1 MSTDFILPDIG
12 EGIVECEIVEWLV
25 AEGDNV
31 KEDQVVVE
39 VMTDKAVVEIPAKS
53 DGTVTRLYYAKGDS
67 AKVGEPLF
75 AIDETGTGAHHAE
88 DESIPQ
94 PKEPAPSS
102 DTEQHQ
108 LHDVSTASPVTSTE
122 QARSASTTKSSAA
135 TSDFI
140 LPDIGEGIVECEVVE
155 WHVSEG
161 DDVKEDQV
169 VVEVMTDKAVVE
181 IPAKS
186 DGVVSKLYHAK
197 GDIAKVGEPL
207 FALQS
212 DASDSSD
219 SVAAQSK
226 AAGQASSD
234 HSDAQE
240 TASTATTA
248 ATQGKALASPAVRR
262 RAREANINIADVPG
276 SGAKGRVLKEDIAA
290 FMQSNTPQQ
299 AAAANTAT
307 AAVQA
312 QAATGGSRTEPLKG
326 VRAAMARL
334 MAESVRTIP
343 HFTYAEEFDL
353 TELRA
358 MHAKLKVKYAEKGI
372 KLTLMPFFIKA
383 LSLALKEYPLMNAQL
398 NDDATEIT
406 YFDDHNIGMA
416 VATKIGLMVPNIK
429 GVQNLTLLEVAAEVA
444 RLTNAARDGKVAQAD
459 MKGGTITISN
469 IGVVGGTVTTPII
482 NKPEAAIVALGKVQ
496 QLPRF
501 DAQGAVVA
509 RDIMTAS
516 WSGDHRIID
525 GATVA
530 NFNNRWKEFLEDP
543 TSMLVEMS

>member
-25 AEGDNV
+25 TEGD
-31 KEDQVVVE
+31 Q
-39 VMTDKAVVEIPAKS
+39 
-53 DGTVTRLYYAKGDS
+53 
-67 AKVGEPLF
+67 
-75 AIDETGTGAHHAE
+75 
-88 DESIPQ
+88 
-94 PKEPAPSS
+94 
-102 DTEQHQ
+102 
-108 LHDVSTASPVTSTE
+108 
-122 QARSASTTKSSAA
+122 
-135 TSDFI
+135 
-140 LPDIGEGIVECEVVE
+140 
-155 WHVSEG
+155 
-161 DDVKEDQV
+161 VKEDQV

-186 DGVVSKLYHAK
+186 DGVVTKLFYAKGDSAKVGDPLFAIDEKGDASAPHSAEDESKPQPKEPAPSTSDEIELNEPKAKAPSSASAADFILPDIGEGIVECEIVEWHVAEGDEVKEDQVVVEVMTDKAVVEIPAKADAVVNKLYYAK

-212 DASDSSD
+212 EDDSGVTADTATGSNGQAAVSTSSAKSSD
-219 SVAAQSK
+219 N
-226 AAGQASSD
+226 ASS
-234 HSDAQE
+234 QP
-240 TASTATTA
+240 A
-248 ATQGKALASPAVRR
+248 AQGKALASPAVRR

-276 SGAKGRVLKEDIAA
+276 SGEKGRVLKQDIANYVQG
-290 FMQSNTPQQ
+290 QSQQ
-299 AAAANTAT
+299 SAPVSTSAT
-307 AAVQA
+307 TSGKAS
-312 QAATGGSRTEPLKG
+312 GGIRTEPLKG
-326 VRAAMARL
+326 VKAAMARQ

-343 HFTYAEEFDL
+343 HFTYAEEYDL

-358 MHAKLKVKYAEKGI
+358 MHKKLKAKYAEKGV

-383 LSLALKEYPLMNAQL
+383 LSLALKEFPIMNAQL
-398 NDDATEIT
+398 NDEATEIT

-429 GVQNLTLLEVAAEVA
+429 GVQNMTLLQVAEEVT
-444 RLTNAARDGKVAQAD
+444 RLTNSARDGKVAQAD

-501 DAQGAVVA
+501 DEQGAVIA

-543 TSMLVEMS
+543 ASMLVEMA

>member
-12 EGIVECEIVEWLV
+12 EGIVECEIVEWQV
-25 AEGDNV
+25 AEGDAV

-53 DGTVTRLYYAKGDS
+53 DGTVVKHYYAKGDI

-75 AIDETGTGAHHAE
+75 AIDEGGASSKNATE
-88 DESIPQ
+88 EESKPQ
-94 PKEPAPSS
+94 PKAPADSS
-102 DTEQHQ
+102 PDEVVA
-108 LHDVSTASPVTSTE
+108 DDAGNAAS
-122 QARSASTTKSSAA
+122 
-135 TSDFI
+135 SDFI
-140 LPDIGEGIVECEVVE
+140 LPDIGEGIVECEIVE
-155 WHVSEG
+155 WHVAEG
-161 DDVKEDQV
+161 DSVKEDQV

-186 DGVVSKLYHAK
+186 DGKVSKLYHQK
-197 GDIAKVGEPL
+197 GEIAKVGEPL
-207 FALQS
+207 FALQDGNAKVS
-212 DASDSSD
+212 TPNTAKGATRTSENSANDQPKSAT
-219 SVAAQSK
+219 AAQ
-226 AAGQASSD
+226 
-234 HSDAQE
+234 
-240 TASTATTA
+240 
-248 ATQGKALASPAVRR
+248 QGKALASPAVRR
-262 RAREANINIADVPG
+262 RAREAGINIADVAG
-276 SGAKGRVLKEDIAA
+276 SGAKGRVLKEDIQA
-290 FMQSNTPQQ
+290 FVKGEQGAQSNS
-299 AAAANTAT
+299 
-307 AAVQA
+307 A
-312 QAATGGSRTEPLKG
+312 QASDSTNQSAQTPNAAGRSTGGTRTEPLKG
-326 VRAAMARL
+326 VRAAMAKQ

-353 TELRA
+353 TALRA
-358 MHAKLKVKYAEKGI
+358 MHKKLKQKYADKGV

-383 LSLALKEYPLMNAQL
+383 LSLALKDYPIMNAQL

-429 GVQNLTLLEVAAEVA
+429 GVQNMTLLEVANEVT
-444 RLTNAARDGKVAQAD
+444 RLTQSARDGKVAQAD

-496 QLPRF
+496 SLPRF
-501 DAQGAVVA
+501 DEQGSVVA

-543 TSMLVEMS
+543 SSMLVEMA

>member
-25 AEGDNV
+25 AEGDSV
-31 KEDQVVVE
+31 QEDQVVVE

-53 DGTVTRLYYAKGDS
+53 DGTVARLYYAKGDI

-75 AIDETGTGAHHAE
+75 AINDGQAAATS
-88 DESIPQ
+88 ESKPQ
-94 PKEPAPSS
+94 PKEPAPS
-102 DTEQHQ
+102 TKQEQQ
-108 LHDVSTASPVTSTE
+108 ASAPKPASTSTTRN
-122 QARSASTTKSSAA
+122 ASAN
-135 TSDFI
+135 DFI
-140 LPDIGEGIVECEVVE
+140 LPDIGEGIVECEIVE
-155 WHVSEG
+155 WHVNEG
-161 DDVKEDQV
+161 DRVEEDQV

-197 GDIAKVGEPL
+197 GDIAKVGKPL
-207 FALQS
+207 FALQT
-212 DASDSSD
+212 
-219 SVAAQSK
+219 
-226 AAGQASSD
+226 AGQAN
-234 HSDAQE
+234 
-240 TASTATTA
+240 TATTPADTKKDAQDANSNGA
-248 ATQGKALASPAVRR
+248 ASSAPARAAVQGKALASPAVRR
-262 RAREANINIADVPG
+262 RAREANVNIADVPG
-276 SGAKGRVLKEDIAA
+276 SGVKGRVLKEDIQA
-290 FMQSNTPQQ
+290 FLNDQTADNKGVQQ
-299 AAAANTAT
+299 PISGTQQVAKPA
-307 AAVQA
+307 
-312 QAATGGSRTEPLKG
+312 GGTRTEPLKG
-326 VRAAMARL
+326 VKAAMARQ

-353 TELRA
+353 TELRRV
-358 MHAKLKVKYAEKGI
+358 HQRLKAKYAEQGV

-383 LSLALKEYPLMNAQL
+383 LSLAIKEYPIMNAQL
-398 NDDATEIT
+398 NDEATEIT

-429 GVQNLTLLEVAAEVA
+429 GVQNMTLLQVAEEVT
-444 RLTNAARDGKVAQAD
+444 RLTNAARDGKVSQAD

-501 DAQGAVVA
+501 DEHGAVVA

-543 TSMLVEMS
+543 TSMLVAMS

>member
-25 AEGDNV
+25 AEGDKV

-53 DGTVTRLYYAKGDS
+53 DGIVTKLFYAKGDI
-67 AKVGEPLF
+67 AKVGDPLF
-75 AIDETGTGAHHAE
+75 AIDEKGGSSAGKSGE
-88 DESIPQ
+88 VENKPQ

-102 DTEQHQ
+102 SAEQAQ
-108 LHDVSTASPVTSTE
+108 LKAAAKSTAS
-122 QARSASTTKSSAA
+122 AA
-135 TSDFI
+135 DFI
-140 LPDIGEGIVECEVVE
+140 LPDIGEGIVECEIVE

-161 DDVKEDQV
+161 DQVKEDQV

-181 IPAKS
+181 IPAKA

-197 GDIAKVGEPL
+197 GDIAKVGGAL

-212 DASDSSD
+212 DGDAS
-219 SVAAQSK
+219 AAEPAAESATESK
-226 AAGQASSD
+226 AQATSNQGSA
-234 HSDAQE
+234 DAAPQV
-240 TASTATTA
+240 AQ
-248 ATQGKALASPAVRR
+248 QGKALASPAVRR
-262 RAREANINIADVPG
+262 RAREANIDIAEVPG
-276 SGAKGRVLKEDIAA
+276 SGAKGRVLKEDIESFVQGSAK
-290 FMQSNTPQQ
+290 P
-299 AAAANTAT
+299 AAAGSSASTLAT
-307 AAVQA
+307 S
-312 QAATGGSRTEPLKG
+312 ATTGKASGGTRTEPLKG
-326 VRAAMARL
+326 VKAAMARQ

-358 MHAKLKVKYAEKGI
+358 MHKKLKAKYAEKGI

-383 LSLALKEYPLMNAQL
+383 LSLAMKEFPIMNAQL
-398 NDDATEIT
+398 NDEASEIT
-406 YFDDHNIGMA
+406 YFEDHNIGMA

-429 GVQNLTLLEVAAEVA
+429 GVQNMTLLEVADEVT
-444 RLTNAARDGKVAQAD
+444 RLTNSARDGKVSQAD

-501 DAQGAVVA
+501 DEQGGIVA

-543 TSMLVEMS
+543 SSMLVEMA

>member
-25 AEGDNV
+25 AEGDTV

-53 DGTVTRLYYAKGDS
+53 DGIVTKLFYAKGDS
-67 AKVGEPLF
+67 AKVGDPLF
-75 AIDETGTGAHHAE
+75 AIDEEGESSAPHSAE
-88 DESIPQ
+88 DESKPQ
-94 PKEPAPSS
+94 PKEPAPSTS
-102 DTEQHQ
+102 NEIE
-108 LHDVSTASPVTSTE
+108 LNEPKTAPS
-122 QARSASTTKSSAA
+122 SASTA
-135 TSDFI
+135 DFI
-140 LPDIGEGIVECEVVE
+140 LPDIGEGIVECEIVE
-155 WHVSEG
+155 WHVAEG
-161 DDVKEDQV
+161 DEVKEDQV

-186 DGVVSKLYHAK
+186 DAIVSKLYYAK

-212 DASDSSD
+212 EEGS
-219 SVAAQSK
+219 AA
-226 AAGQASSD
+226 
-234 HSDAQE
+234 
-240 TASTATTA
+240 ASTLVTA
-248 ATQGKALASPAVRR
+248 NNDPAESVHTADKGSESQPVGQGKALASPAVRR

-276 SGAKGRVLKEDIAA
+276 SGEKGRVLKEDIANYVQG
-290 FMQSNTPQQ
+290 QSHQSVPASASSAPTS
-299 AAAANTAT
+299 AT
-307 AAVQA
+307 SKAS
-312 QAATGGSRTEPLKG
+312 GGTRTEPLKG
-326 VRAAMARL
+326 VKAAMARQ

-343 HFTYAEEFDL
+343 HFTYAEEYDL

-358 MHAKLKVKYAEKGI
+358 IHKKLKAKYAEQGV

-383 LSLALKEYPLMNAQL
+383 LSLALKEFPIMNAQL
-398 NDDATEIT
+398 NDEATEIT

-429 GVQNLTLLEVAAEVA
+429 GVQNMTLLQVAEEVT
-444 RLTNAARDGKVAQAD
+444 RLTNSAREGKVSQAD

-501 DAQGAVVA
+501 DEQGSVVA

-530 NFNNRWKEFLEDP
+530 NFNNRWKAFLEDP
-543 TSMLVEMS
+543 TSMLVEMA

>member
-25 AEGDNV
+25 AEGDTV

-53 DGTVTRLYYAKGDS
+53 DGTVTRLFYAKGDI
-67 AKVGEPLF
+67 AKVGDPLF
-75 AIDETGTGAHHAE
+75 AIDEKGGSSAGKSGEAE
-88 DESIPQ
+88 SKPQ

-102 DTEQHQ
+102 SAEQSSVKP
-108 LHDVSTASPVTSTE
+108 L
-122 QARSASTTKSSAA
+122 SAA
-135 TSDFI
+135 KPAASASDFI
-140 LPDIGEGIVECEVVE
+140 LPDIGEGIVECEIVE

-161 DDVKEDQV
+161 DRVKEDQV

-197 GDIAKVGEPL
+197 GDIAKVGGAL

-212 DASDSSD
+212 DGDAS
-219 SVAAQSK
+219 AAEPAAESATESK
-226 AAGQASSD
+226 AQPTSSQG
-234 HSDAQE
+234 STDAAPQV
-240 TASTATTA
+240 AQ
-248 ATQGKALASPAVRR
+248 QGKALASPAVRR
-262 RAREANINIADVPG
+262 RAREANIDIAEVPG
-276 SGAKGRVLKEDIAA
+276 SGAKGRVMKEDIQNFVQGASKQA
-290 FMQSNTPQQ
+290 PAQSSLSTSQP
-299 AAAANTAT
+299 
-307 AAVQA
+307 AV
-312 QAATGGSRTEPLKG
+312 TGKASGGTRTEPLKG
-326 VRAAMARL
+326 VKAAMARQ

-358 MHAKLKVKYAEKGI
+358 MHKKLKAKYAEKGI

-383 LSLALKEYPLMNAQL
+383 LSLALKEFPIMNAQL
-398 NDDATEIT
+398 NDEASEIT
-406 YFDDHNIGMA
+406 YFEDHNIGMA

-429 GVQNLTLLEVAAEVA
+429 GVQNMTLLQVADEVT
-444 RLTNAARDGKVAQAD
+444 RLTNSARDGKVAQAD

-501 DAQGAVVA
+501 DEQGGIVA

-543 TSMLVEMS
+543 SSMLVEMS